1 MSPPPPGKRWP
12 GPGVASGC
20 RDTLSL
26 DLGAFWE
33 AGKQE
38 RKVRA
43 WDVPAG
49 GQQPCAVRGK
59 KWERDLFIW
68 TEKDHQPRGGLPG
81 EGYLSP
87 RGFRRLI
94 CELMTTVTMALET
107 LTGCCQAPA
116 RL

>member
-68 TEKDHQPRGGLPG
+68 AEKDHQPRGGLPG
-81 EGYLSP
+81 G
-87 RGFRRLI
+87 G
-94 CELMTTVTMALET
+94 T
-107 LTGCCQAPA
+107 
-116 RL
+116 